1 MKAFVLPGAGRLGA
15 ARVGMLRS
23 LTAHRVRAELVVGA
37 SVGALNAAHYAAR
50 PGPARVEELAT
61 RWLSVSRHDVY
72 PLSPAQMLRTLAE
85 HLPWHPP
92 RPALRALGALNYA
105 FPVNPRTLEAAAA
118 GRRNYLFDNDR
129 LAHLLARALPV
140 DRLEDSTIRLA
151 VLTADAH
158 NGDPVLLSR
167 GPAVPALL
175 ASAAIPGIYPTVE
188 VDGRI
193 LMDGGVAQRTALDAA
208 VECGA
213 DEVYLLGPAFS
224 CQQPAPPSTVIAMLL
239 HAYNLLAEQ
248 RMAAS
253 IARVEHRIRLHLL
266 PPLCPVDVLPIDFR
280 QTAELINRA
289 AEATSRWL
297 HGDHEP
303 STGTALLRD
312 RHTTT
317 HDVGRMLSQ
326 IKRPGPG
333 NIPAGGVRDASRL
346 RYRAHRRAVRPS
358 VLTAPAGEAP

>member
-1 MKAFVLPGAGRLGA
+1 MKAFVLPGAGSLGA

-37 SVGALNAAHYAAR
+37 SVGALNAAYHAAR
-50 PGPARVEELAT
+50 PSPAGVEELAT
-61 RWLSVSRHDVY
+61 LWLSVSRHDVY
-72 PLSPAQMLRTLAE
+72 PLSVAEMLRALAE
-85 HLPWHPP
+85 NLPWHPL
-92 RPALRALGALNYA
+92 RGALRAVGASNYT
-105 FPVNPRTLEAAAA
+105 FPVNPLTLEAAAA

-129 LAHLLARALPV
+129 LADFLARALPV
-140 DRLEDSTIRLA
+140 DRLEDSRIRLA

-193 LMDGGVAQRTALDAA
+193 LMDGGVAHHTALDAA

-213 DEVYLLGPAFS
+213 DEVYVLGPGFS

-248 RMAAS
+248 RMAEAS
-253 IARVEHRIRLHLL
+253 LTLLGVEALL
-266 PPLCPVDVLPIDFR
+266 PRCPTSCQVVLRFRVGELLMAQGQIERAREHFHDVEALDPQGR
-280 QTAELINRA
+280 YAAAAWRA
-289 AEATSRWL
+289 A
-297 HGDHEP
+297 
-303 STGTALLRD
+303 
-312 RHTTT
+312 
-317 HDVGRMLSQ
+317 
-326 IKRPGPG
+326 
-333 NIPAGGVRDASRL
+333 RL
-346 RYRAHRRAVRPS
+346 
-358 VLTAPAGEAP
+358 